1 MVHGD
6 PGDNGVIVL
15 LPVIMDSRREI
26 GCVTIHCP
34 NLVDHC
40 APQTKF
46 LCCQ

>member
-1 MVHGD
+1 MAHGD

-34 NLVDHC
+34 SLVDHC
-40 APQTKF
+40 AFLTK
-46 LCCQ
+46 